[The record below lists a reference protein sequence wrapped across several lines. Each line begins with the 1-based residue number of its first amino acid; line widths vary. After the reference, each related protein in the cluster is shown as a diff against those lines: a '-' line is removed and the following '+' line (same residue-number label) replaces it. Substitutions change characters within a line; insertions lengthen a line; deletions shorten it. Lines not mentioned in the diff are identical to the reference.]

1 MASAA
6 VLMTACQSENPE
18 AGTDN
23 VTPEGQTPAAEA
35 FRLVAETV
43 SVTSGTGET
52 PAVSSKTSFSPA
64 DGSVEWDADDELSVI
79 VSDNG
84 KCEGYR
90 FVKSDEGD
98 GVFLAVGEFSVTET
112 AALNVIYPY
121 AEEQNDIV
129 DGNANVPILISGTC
143 TQAGVSS
150 GAHIDAPMYGYTDEF
165 VMGEGEATVKMNHA
179 SALFEVMVTNG
190 LPAALEVAK
199 ITVTNSAEAAMS
211 GDFLINPQ
219 TGRLTATDK
228 VSDEVSLTVTGGSIA
243 AGETESFYLS
253 TAPFTLE
260 GGSTVTVTV
269 TSADGTEYESV
280 KEVPAGGK
288 SFEAGKWYYRE
299 MPVEPNTFD
308 LDRTEVTFDFEATP
322 DPSQVT
328 LSAVEMPEGATSL
341 TWTSSDEYVVKVEDG
356 VLTPVGHGVATVTAT
371 ADDPRLCTAVC
382 TVKVKGVKDLNYGK
396 GDTYYDKLYFPV
408 NIEVVNGEGETV
420 TQTWLDRNL
429 GASQVATA
437 YNDYLAYGSSFQW
450 SRKADG
456 HEQVNWTSS
465 KYANKRNYGTTED
478 LATDRENAGSAYILT
493 KGTSVSDWAA
503 DADSDT
509 DGLWGGGH
517 QHGGIDPGF
526 VAPLDDVLQ
535 ENNPCP
541 AGYRIPSS
549 DELYF
554 LVGTLLDTELT
565 PNKTF
570 EVSDALNILA
580 DSDLHIT
587 AAGYGN
593 NATCGLMAEAG
604 TSVRLWCNTT
614 ATETTKARCVI
625 VRENVISTVPD
636 SRARGYSVRCIRDT
650 PLETVSLD

>member
-1 MASAA
+1 
-6 VLMTACQSENPE
+6 
-18 AGTDN
+18 
-23 VTPEGQTPAAEA
+23 
-35 FRLVAETV
+35 
-43 SVTSGTGET
+43 
-52 PAVSSKTSFSPA
+52 
-64 DGSVEWDADDELSVI
+64 
-79 VSDNG
+79 
-84 KCEGYR
+84 
-90 FVKSDEGD
+90 
-98 GVFLAVGEFSVTET
+98 
-112 AALNVIYPY
+112 
-121 AEEQNDIV
+121 
-129 DGNANVPILISGTC
+129 
-143 TQAGVSS
+143 
-150 GAHIDAPMYGYTDEF
+150 
-165 VMGEGEATVKMNHA
+165 MNHA

-456 HEQVNWTSS
+456 HEQISWSS
-465 KYANKRNYGTTED
+465 TGNYGGRVNKVSEIQ
-478 LATDRENAGSAYILT
+478 TDRENPVSNGFVLTAG
-493 KGTSVSDWAA
+493 DWAD
-503 DADSDT
+503 DANSNLY
-509 DGLWGGGH
+509 GLWGGGNTA
-517 QHGGIDPGF
+517 GNGINQSFAAG
-526 VAPLDDVLQ
+526 LDDPRQV
-535 ENNPCP
+535 NNPCP
-541 AGYRIPSS
+541 AGYRLPSAEEIYLMVGKILGIEEEIDPRYDNQTITGALETMANSVLKIP
-549 DELYF
+549 
-554 LVGTLLDTELT
+554 
-565 PNKTF
+565 
-570 EVSDALNILA
+570 
-580 DSDLHIT
+580 

-593 NATCGLMAEAG
+593 N
-604 TSVRLWCNTT
+604 TSTGNITYIGAAIGFWCNTPASPNTTGETPQARRVHIQDERFQAGT
-614 ATETTKARCVI
+614 A
-625 VRENVISTVPD
+625 D
-636 SRARGYSVRCIRDT
+636 RARGYSVRCIRDT